1 MPPGHFAP
9 PGQSIRRFSKQGFTL
24 IELLV
29 VIAIIA
35 VLIALLLPA
44 VQQARE
50 AARRTQC
57 KNNLKQFGLAM
68 HNYESTYNVFP
79 GINSATT
86 QSAFSPQSKILPFA
100 DQAGLQ
106 NLINFNIPL
115 TTGSGGS
122 QSINTPQQQAAQ
134 TVIPFFLCP
143 SDNGLTQYSNSGG
156 VWAPTNYMV
165 NAGTAEL
172 TPAGVQQYNLANP
185 NDGLFWYTSST
196 PLSAIQ
202 DGTSNT
208 MLMAE
213 AIRGNG
219 ATATVAPTGNDQR
232 KMMISSGGA
241 TIVSD
246 AGCPSLTSFAGR
258 RGNAWIWG
266 NGMNTTFN
274 THYQPNQPILDCV
287 SNGMGYLKASS
298 WHVGGAHAGMCDGS
312 VRFISENIDHRAW
325 QSLST
330 RMGGEVVGEF

>member
-1 MPPGHFAP
+1 MPISFRPQRTRA
-9 PGQSIRRFSKQGFTL
+9 FTL

-57 KNNLKQFGLAM
+57 RNNLKQFGLAM
-68 HNYESTYNVFP
+68 HNYESTYMVLP

-100 DQAGLQ
+100 DQAALQ
-106 NLINFNIPL
+106 NLVNFNIPL

-122 QSINTPQQQAAQ
+122 QSINAPQQPAAQ
-134 TVIPFFLCP
+134 TVVAFFLCP
-143 SDNGLTQYSNSGG
+143 SDIGPTQYSNSGG
-156 VWAPTNYMV
+156 FWAPTNYMV
-165 NAGTAEL
+165 NAGTAN
-172 TPAGVQQYNLANP
+172 TTATGVQQYNLANP

-196 PLSAIQ
+196 LLSAIV

-219 ATATVAPTGNDQR
+219 LTSSTVPTGNDQR
-232 KMMISSGGA
+232 TMLIQVGGSSV
-241 TIVSD
+241 VSD
-246 AGCPSLTSFAGR
+246 SLCPTYTAFSGR

-266 NGMNTTFN
+266 NGFNTTFN
-274 THYQPNQPILDCV
+274 THYRPNQRVLDCA
-287 SNGMGYLKASS
+287 SNAMGYLKSAS
-298 WHVGGAHAGMCDGS
+298 WHVGGVHVGFCDGS
-312 VRFISENIDHRAW
+312 ARFISENIDYQVW
-325 QSLST
+325 QALST
-330 RMGGEVVGEF
+330 RMGGEVVGDF

>member
-1 MPPGHFAP
+1 MSRLLPA
-9 PGQSIRRFSKQGFTL
+9 RRPRGFTL

-57 KNNLKQFGLAM
+57 RNNLKQFGLAM
-68 HNYESTYNVFP
+68 HNYESTYTTFP

-100 DQAGLQ
+100 DQGNLQ
-106 NLINFNIPL
+106 ALVNFNIPL

-122 QSINTPQQQAAQ
+122 QSINAPQQPAAQ

-143 SDNGLTQYSNSGG
+143 SDSGPTQYSHSGG
-156 VWAPTNYMV
+156 TWAPTNYMV
-165 NAGTAEL
+165 NSGTAEL
-172 TPAGVQQYNLANP
+172 TAAGVQQYNLANP

-196 PLSAIQ
+196 RLSAIT

-219 ATATVAPTGNDQR
+219 GSATTPPTGNDQR
-232 KMMISSGGA
+232 KMMLSTGGSA
-241 TIVSD
+241 SVSD
-246 AGCPSLTSFAGR
+246 ALCATYTSYAGR
-258 RGNAWIWG
+258 RGAAWIWG
-266 NGMNTTFN
+266 NGMNATFN
-274 THYQPNQPILDCV
+274 THYQPNQPIPDCV
-287 SNGMGYLKASS
+287 SNGMGFLKAAS
-298 WHVGGAHAGMCDGS
+298 WHVGGAHVGMCDGS
-312 VRFISENIDHRAW
+312 VRFVSENIDHTIW
-325 QSLST
+325 QTLST

>member
-1 MPPGHFAP
+1 MPILPSRTG
-9 PGQSIRRFSKQGFTL
+9 RRAGFTL

-68 HNYESTYNVFP
+68 HNYESTYSMFP
-79 GINSATT
+79 GINSSTT

-100 DQAGLQ
+100 DQANLQ
-106 NLINFNIPL
+106 SLVNFNIPL
-115 TTGSGGS
+115 TTGSGGG
-122 QSINTPQQQAAQ
+122 QSINAPQQPAAQ

-143 SDNGLTQYSNSGG
+143 SDYGPTQYSNSGG
-156 VWAPTNYMV
+156 IWAPTNYMV
-165 NAGTAEL
+165 NAGTGENTA
-172 TPAGVQQYNLANP
+172 AGVQQYNLANP
-185 NDGLFWYTSST
+185 NDGLFWYTSSM
-196 PLSAIQ
+196 PLAGIT
-202 DGTSNT
+202 DGTSST

-219 ATATVAPTGNDQR
+219 STASAAPTGSDQR
-232 KMMISSGGA
+232 KMMLSTGGA
-241 TIVSD
+241 AQVSD
-246 AGCPSLTSFAGR
+246 ALCAGYTSYAGR

-274 THYQPNQPILDCV
+274 THYQPNQPVFDCV
-287 SNGMGYLKASS
+287 ANGMGFLKAASL
-298 WHVGGAHAGMCDGS
+298 HVGGAHVGLCDGS
-312 VRFISENIDHRAW
+312 VRFVSENIDHHTW
-325 QSLST
+325 QALST
-330 RMGGEVVGEF
+330 RNGAEVVGDF